1 MPFTLSPLGFFG
13 GRGVRSFLVCI
24 YCPSICHFILLDM
37 GQDVAGALLKLGLA
51 LVIGTI
57 IGAERE
63 YKNKSA
69 GLRTLI
75 LICLGSTLFT
85 IISSSLGAESET
97 GRIASNIVTG
107 IGFLGAGAIMREGLT
122 VSGLTT
128 ASSIWVTAALG
139 MAVGAGEY
147 YLAAF
152 GTVIVFTVL
161 TLFGYIQPLIER
173 YKKAIELHITYV
185 GEDDTLLE
193 KEMGR
198 FHLKFDKI
206 RTIKKDGD
214 LVLQYEIS
222 GPTDRLNLFLKTLN
236 RNDAI
241 KSFEY

>member
-1 MPFTLSPLGFFG
+1 MSEDIVDALAKLG
-13 GRGVRSFLVCI
+13 
-24 YCPSICHFILLDM
+24 M
-37 GQDVAGALLKLGLA
+37 ALLLGT
-51 LVIGTI
+51 V

-69 GLRTLI
+69 GLRTLT

-85 IISSSLGAESET
+85 MISVSLGAEGET

-147 YLAAF
+147 YLAVF
-152 GTVIVFTVL
+152 GTAIVLIVL
-161 TLFGYIQPLIER
+161 TLFGFIQPLIDR
-173 YKKAIELHITYV
+173 YKKAIDLRITYT
-185 GEDDTLLE
+185 GEDEGILE
-193 KEMGR
+193 KEMMR
-198 FHLKFDKI
+198 LKLKFEKV
-206 RTIKKDGD
+206 RAIKKDGD
-214 LVLQYEIS
+214 LVLQYEVS
-222 GPTDRLNLFLKTLN
+222 GPKDALEGFLNTLN
-236 RNDAI
+236 KNDAI

>member
-1 MPFTLSPLGFFG
+1 M
-13 GRGVRSFLVCI
+13 
-24 YCPSICHFILLDM
+24 
-37 GQDVAGALLKLGLA
+37 QDHIGDVLLKLGLA
-51 LVIGTI
+51 LVIGTV

-85 IISSSLGAESET
+85 IISGSLGAEGET

-139 MAVGAGEY
+139 MAVGASEY
-147 YLAAF
+147 YLAIFA
-152 GTVIVFTVL
+152 TLIVFAVL
-161 TLFGYIQPLIER
+161 TLFGYIQPVIER
-173 YKKAIELHITYV
+173 YKKAIELHITYT
-185 GEDDTLLE
+185 GEDDRSIE
-193 KEMGR
+193 KEMER
-198 FHLKFDKI
+198 LKLKFEKV
-206 RTIKKDGD
+206 RTIKREGD
-214 LVLQYEIS
+214 LVIQYEIS
-222 GPTDRLNLFLKTLN
+222 GPKDGLNLFLNSLN
-236 RNDAI
+236 RNQAI

>member
-1 MPFTLSPLGFFG
+1 M
-13 GRGVRSFLVCI
+13 
-24 YCPSICHFILLDM
+24 HLLPHHQYVIVVDM
-37 GQDVAGALLKLGLA
+37 EEDVTGALLKLGLA
-51 LVIGTI
+51 LLIGTI

-85 IISSSLGAESET
+85 MISSSLGAEGET

-173 YKKAIELHITYV
+173 YKKAIELHITYA
-185 GEDDTLLE
+185 GEDDTILE
-193 KEMGR
+193 KEMDR
-198 FHLKFDKI
+198 FHLRFDKI

-236 RNDAI
+236 RNKAI

>member
-1 MPFTLSPLGFFG
+1 
-13 GRGVRSFLVCI
+13 VV
-24 YCPSICHFILLDM
+24 
-37 GQDVAGALLKLGLA
+37 
-51 LVIGTI
+51 GTI

-85 IISSSLGAESET
+85 MISSSLGAEEET

-139 MAVGAGEY
+139 MCVGAGEY
-147 YLAAF
+147 YLAIF
-152 GTVIVFTVL
+152 GTAIVLAVL
-161 TLFGYIQPLIER
+161 TLFGFIQPVIER
-173 YKKAIELHITYV
+173 FRKSIELHITLT
-185 GEDDTLLE
+185 GDDEAVLE
-193 KEMGR
+193 KEMDKFNLR
-198 FHLKFDKI
+198 FEKI

-214 LVLQYEIS
+214 SVFQYEIS
-222 GPTDRLNLFLKTLN
+222 GPKDQLSLFLRTLN
-236 RNDAI
+236 KNSGV

>member
-1 MPFTLSPLGFFG
+1 MDGNIG
-13 GRGVRSFLVCI
+13 EQI
-24 YCPSICHFILLDM
+24 
-37 GQDVAGALLKLGLA
+37 LKLGLA
-51 LVIGTI
+51 LLIGTV

-85 IISSSLGAESET
+85 MISGALGAEEET

-147 YLAAF
+147 FLA
-152 GTVIVFTVL
+152 IVAAIIVLVVL
-161 TLFGYIQPLIER
+161 TLFGFIQPLIELYR
-173 YKKAIELHITYV
+173 KAIDLHVTIT
-185 GEDDTLLE
+185 GDDYSVIET
-193 KEMGR
+193 EMQR
-198 FHLKFDKI
+198 FDLKFEKV
-206 RTIKKDGD
+206 RTIKREGD
-214 LVLQYEIS
+214 SILQYEVS
-222 GPTDRLNLFLKTLN
+222 GKKNELNQFLNSLAGN
-236 RNDAI
+236 NNV

>member
-1 MPFTLSPLGFFG
+1 MDEKMVDIVT
-13 GRGVRSFLVCI
+13 
-24 YCPSICHFILLDM
+24 
-37 GQDVAGALLKLGLA
+37 KLGLA
-51 LVIGTI
+51 LLIGTV

-85 IISSSLGAESET
+85 MLSAALGADNET

-139 MAVGAGEY
+139 MAVGAGEF
-147 YLAAF
+147 YLATLAA
-152 GTVIVFTVL
+152 VIVLLVL
-161 TLFGYIQPLIER
+161 TVFGFIQPFIER
-173 YKKAIELHITYV
+173 HKKIIELHITFS
-185 GEDDTLLE
+185 GEVNSIDEVEDAMSRLKL
-193 KEMGR
+193 R
-198 FHLKFDKI
+198 FEKI
-206 RTIKKDGD
+206 RAQKKDGD
-214 LVLQYEIS
+214 SLFQYEVS
-222 GPTDRLNLFLKTLN
+222 GPKDQLNLFLKELN
-236 RNDAI
+236 HNKAI

>member
-1 MPFTLSPLGFFG
+1 MSEDIVDALAKLG
-13 GRGVRSFLVCI
+13 
-24 YCPSICHFILLDM
+24 M
-37 GQDVAGALLKLGLA
+37 ALL
-51 LVIGTI
+51 IGTV

-69 GLRTLI
+69 GLRTLT

-85 IISSSLGAESET
+85 MISGSLGAEGET

-147 YLAAF
+147 YLAVF
-152 GTVIVFTVL
+152 GTAIVLIVL
-161 TLFGYIQPLIER
+161 TLFGFIQPLIDR
-173 YKKAIELHITYV
+173 YKKAIDLRITYT
-185 GEDDTLLE
+185 GEDEGILE
-193 KEMGR
+193 KEMMR
-198 FHLKFDKI
+198 LKLQFEKV
-206 RTIKKDGD
+206 RAIKKDGD
-214 LVLQYEIS
+214 LVLQYEVS
-222 GPTDRLNLFLKTLN
+222 GPKEALEGFLNTLN

>member
-1 MPFTLSPLGFFG
+1 MEHTIGD
-13 GRGVRSFLVCI
+13 
-24 YCPSICHFILLDM
+24 ILI
-37 GQDVAGALLKLGLA
+37 KLGLA
-51 LVIGTI
+51 LLVGTV

-85 IISSSLGAESET
+85 MISGSLGAESET

-147 YLAAF
+147 YLSIF
-152 GTVIVFTVL
+152 GTLIVISVL
-161 TLFGYIQPLIER
+161 TLFGFVQPVLER
-173 YKKAIELHITYV
+173 YRKAIELHITLM
-185 GEDDTLLE
+185 GDDELVLE
-193 KEMGR
+193 EEMSR
-198 FHLKFDKI
+198 FNLRFEKI
-206 RTIKKDGD
+206 RTIKKNGD
-214 LVLQYEIS
+214 SVFHYDVS
-222 GPTDRLNLFLKTLN
+222 GPKNQLQLFLKTLN
-236 RNDAI
+236 RNPSI

>member
-1 MPFTLSPLGFFG
+1 
-13 GRGVRSFLVCI
+13 
-24 YCPSICHFILLDM
+24 M
-37 GQDVAGALLKLGLA
+37 GYDFAEVLLKLGVALA
-51 LVIGTI
+51 IGTI

-85 IISSSLGAESET
+85 MISSTLGAESET

-139 MAVGAGEY
+139 MSVGAGQY
-147 YLAAF
+147 GLAIV
-152 GTVIVFTVL
+152 GTVIVLVVL
-161 TLFGYIQPLIER
+161 TLFGFIQPVLER
-173 YKKAIELHITYV
+173 YRKAIELHITLTDGDEAV
-185 GEDDTLLE
+185 LE
-193 KEMGR
+193 QEMSR
-198 FHLKFDKI
+198 FALRFAKV

-214 LVLQYEIS
+214 SVFHYEVS
-222 GPTDRLNLFLKTLN
+222 GPRDQLNLFLKTLSKN
-236 RNDAI
+236 STI

>member
-1 MPFTLSPLGFFG
+1 MEIKE
-13 GRGVRSFLVCI
+13 V
-24 YCPSICHFILLDM
+24 
-37 GQDVAGALLKLGLA
+37 LLKLGVA
-51 LVIGTI
+51 LLIGTV

-85 IISSSLGAESET
+85 MISATLGAESET

-122 VSGLTT
+122 VTGLTT
-128 ASSIWVTAALG
+128 ASTIWVTAALG

-147 YLAAF
+147 YLSALA
-152 GTVIVFTVL
+152 TVIVFSVL
-161 TLFGYIQPLIER
+161 TLFGYVQPVIER
-173 YKKAIELHITYV
+173 YKKAIELHITYTNQD
-185 GEDDTLLE
+185 ETELE
-193 KEMGR
+193 REMER
-198 FHLKFDKI
+198 FKLKFEKI

-222 GPTDRLNLFLKTLN
+222 GSKEKVNLFLKTLN
-236 RNDAI
+236 KNPAI

>member
-1 MPFTLSPLGFFG
+1 MHEDIGE
-13 GRGVRSFLVCI
+13 V
-24 YCPSICHFILLDM
+24 
-37 GQDVAGALLKLGLA
+37 LLKLGVA
-51 LVIGTI
+51 LIIGTT

-85 IISSSLGAESET
+85 IISYRLGAESET

-139 MAVGAGEY
+139 MSVGAGQY
-147 YLAAF
+147 ALAVF
-152 GTVIVFTVL
+152 GTVIVIAVL
-161 TLFGYIQPLIER
+161 TLFGFIQPVLER
-173 YKKAIELHITYV
+173 YRKAIELHITV
-185 GEDDTLLE
+185 TEDDE
-193 KEMGR
+193 SMVENEMSR
-198 FHLKFDKI
+198 FRLSYQKI
-206 RTIKKDGD
+206 RTIKRNGD
-214 LVLQYEIS
+214 SVFHYDVS
-222 GPTDRLNLFLKTLN
+222 GPKDQLNLFLKTLSKN
-236 RNDAI
+236 PTI

>member
-1 MPFTLSPLGFFG
+1 M
-13 GRGVRSFLVCI
+13 
-24 YCPSICHFILLDM
+24 
-37 GQDVAGALLKLGLA
+37 KLGVA

-85 IISSSLGAESET
+85 IISYTLGAESET

-139 MAVGAGEY
+139 MSAGAGQY
-147 YLAAF
+147 VLALS
-152 GTVIVFTVL
+152 GTVIVLVVL
-161 TLFGYIQPLIER
+161 TLFGFIQPLLER
-173 YKKAIELHITYV
+173 YRKVIEVHITLV
-185 GEDDTLLE
+185 DEDEAMLE
-193 KEMGR
+193 DEMKR
-198 FHLKFDKI
+198 YKLKFGKI
-206 RTIKKDGD
+206 RTTKKDGYS
-214 LVLQYEIS
+214 VFHYEVS
-222 GPTDRLNLFLKTLN
+222 GPKDQLNLFLRTLN
-236 RNDAI
+236 KNSAI